1 MRAVSD
7 SGPTEMNQPK
17 PEAIQNLFDL
27 MKVVSTPDTLA
38 HFEGLYNNCEIR
50 YGDFKK
56 QLAEDMVLA
65 TEPVRSRI
73 EDISND
79 DEYIQKVIRLGA
91 EKASESARKTIR
103 EVREIIGIKKLY

>member
-1 MRAVSD
+1 
-7 SGPTEMNQPK
+7 
-17 PEAIQNLFDL
+17 
-27 MKVVSTPDTLA
+27 
-38 HFEGLYNNCEIR
+38 
-50 YGDFKK
+50 
-56 QLAEDMVLA
+56 MVLA